1 MNLPNIITTCR
12 IVLVP
17 VIFWLLVT
25 EQSILAFISFL
36 VAGISDAV
44 DGFLANR
51 FNWKTE
57 LGSYLDP
64 LADKLLIVSIFVAFG
79 VSGVLPLWLVIAV
92 VSRDLLI
99 VAGVI
104 LAWLIERPFH
114 IKPVKVSKANT
125 VCQVFL
131 AGMVLANQAYSLNL
145 DHIIRFFIVITGLLT
160 IASLAVYLVMW
171 LRHMAIWENDNN

>member
-12 IVLVP
+12 IILVP
-17 VIFWLLVT
+17 VIFWLLLT
-25 EQSILAFISFL
+25 EQSMLAFVSFL
-36 VAGISDAV
+36 VAGISDAI

-64 LADKLLIVSIFVAFG
+64 LADKLLIVSMFVAFG

-104 LAWLIERPFH
+104 LAWLIERPFS
-114 IKPVKVSKANT
+114 IKPVRVSKANT
-125 VCQVFL
+125 VSQVFL
-131 AGMVLANQAYSLNL
+131 AGIVLADQAFFLNL
-145 DHIIRFFIVITGLLT
+145 DIVVKAFIVLTGALT
-160 IASLAVYLVMW
+160 LTSLAVYLVMW
-171 LRHMAIWENDNN
+171 LRHMEIWEKEKK